1 MAAPVASLGQSLSS
15 ELASTLEPLVHR
27 SAGVLT
33 TRMIHETATLDAQGH
48 LRGVTTRLVVE
59 AASGFPD
66 RYIAVYFGVEGSSSG
81 LLSMRH
87 TSGCRV
93 GRVRRHATAP
103 IIAAEM
109 LFSAPLMP
117 GQHHVLED
125 ETTDRGRAMAPFY
138 SRLVPK
144 GTSSAVLTAVF
155 DAGRVPARC
164 FGRFG
169 DEEPQEVSLGA
180 DLAAHLLSV
189 EQGAASL
196 ELSWEWGGMA
206 RSRRVPSR

>member
-1 MAAPVASLGQSLSS
+1 
-15 ELASTLEPLVHR
+15 
-27 SAGVLT
+27 
-33 TRMIHETATLDAQGH
+33 MIHETATLDAQGH

-103 IIAAEM
+103 IIAAKM

-138 SRLVPK
+138 SRFVPK
-144 GTSSAVLTAVF
+144 GTSSAVLTSVLTAVF
-155 DAGRVPARC
+155 DPGRVPARC

-169 DEEPQEVSLGA
+169 DE
-180 DLAAHLLSV
+180 
-189 EQGAASL
+189 
-196 ELSWEWGGMA
+196 
-206 RSRRVPSR
+206 SRTR